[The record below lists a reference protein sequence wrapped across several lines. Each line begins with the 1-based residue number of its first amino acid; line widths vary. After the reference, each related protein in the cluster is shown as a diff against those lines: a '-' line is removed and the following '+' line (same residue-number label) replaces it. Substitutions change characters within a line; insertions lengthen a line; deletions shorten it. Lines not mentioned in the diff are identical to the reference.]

1 MKIFHLSDLHIGL
14 KLLNMDLLADQ
25 AYILDRITDLAAAR
39 KPDAVVVAG
48 DLYDKPVPSAE
59 AVALFDHFVTA
70 LRMAVP
76 EAEIMMISGNHD
88 SAARTNL
95 FRGLLSRE
103 KVHMIGL
110 PPERPEEH
118 LEKVTL
124 RDAFGPVNFYL
135 LPFVRPSMVRLIT
148 GTRENGTAMSY
159 DEALRCLIA
168 RERVDTAER
177 NVLVSHQ
184 FYLPAGKNAEEVE
197 RMSSEVRTVGNID
210 QVSAEVLAPFD
221 YAALGHIHKPMKV
234 GSEIYRYPGTPMAC
248 SVDEAGQQKGI
259 LEVELGKK
267 GDTAIRVLPLTPLR
281 EIRVLR
287 GTLAEI
293 LRKPSEDYVSVV
305 LTDTSDLDVMD
316 MQDRLRNA
324 FPNLLEIRRENV
336 LRADYDAPYSPR
348 EEKSPYEL
356 CLDFLGEVDEE
367 EKALLRDV
375 LNTVGEG
382 RE

>member
-14 KLLNMDLLADQ
+14 KLLNMDLLEDQ

-39 KPDAVVVAG
+39 KPNAVVVAG

-110 PPERPEEH
+110 PPERPEDH

-293 LRKPSEDYVSVV
+293 LRKPSEDYVSVI

-348 EEKSPYEL
+348 AEKSPYEL

-375 LNTVGEG
+375 LNTVGEE

>member
-14 KLLNMDLLADQ
+14 KLLNADLLEDQ
-25 AYILDRITDLAAAR
+25 AYILDRITDLAAAER
-39 KPDAVVVAG
+39 PDAVVIAG
-48 DLYDKPVPSAE
+48 DLYDKPVPPAE
-59 AVALFDHFVTA
+59 AVALFDHFVTG
-70 LRMAVP
+70 LRLAAP

-110 PPERPEEH
+110 PPEKPEDH
-118 LEKVTL
+118 IEKVTL

-135 LPFVRPSMVRLIT
+135 LPFVRPSMIRLIT
-148 GTRENGTAMSY
+148 GTRENGTSLSY
-159 DEALRCLIA
+159 DEAVRCLLA
-168 RERVDTAER
+168 REQVDTSER

-184 FYLPAGKNAEEVE
+184 FYLPDGKSAEEVE
-197 RMSSEVRTVGNID
+197 RMSSEVQTVGNID
-210 QVSAEVLAPFD
+210 QVSAEALRPFD

-234 GSEIYRYPGTPMAC
+234 GSDIYRYPGTPMAC
-248 SVDEAGQQKGI
+248 SVDEAGQRKGI
-259 LEVELGKK
+259 LEVGLGKK
-267 GDTAIRVLPLTPLR
+267 GDTAVRELPLKPLR

-287 GTLAEI
+287 GTLAEV
-293 LRKPSEDYVSVV
+293 LRLPSEDYVSVV
-305 LTDTSDLDVMD
+305 LTDTADLDVMD
-316 MQDRLRNA
+316 MQDRLRGA
-324 FPNLLEIRRENV
+324 FPNLLEVRRENV
-336 LRADYDAPYSPR
+336 LRADYSAQYSPR

-356 CLDFLGEVDEE
+356 CLDFLGETDEE

-375 LNTVGEG
+375 LNTIGEE